1 MTRKAVNRSVP
12 AFIAF
17 SLLAAAVSSRALAPV
32 THTMSGV
39 VVGLDPAH
47 HASIRAEGP
56 TTRTAMTRSDG
67 TWEMRNVKPGVY
79 LVRATHRLYTISP
92 PSHRADVSLHDV
104 GNITFRATPIE
115 GGAGAQTGAGTAK
128 QTDRFDMTGRIDG
141 IEPNLRPTIRAAG
154 PVIRSVQVRSD
165 GTWQISNLV
174 PGDYAVSPHHS
185 RYDFTPDVRRIIVR
199 TADVHNVNFTARL
212 LPPGKR

>member
-1 MTRKAVNRSVP
+1 MTRKVVTCSLP
-12 AFIAF
+12 AFIAL

-32 THTMSGV
+32 THTLSGV
-39 VVGLDPAH
+39 VVGLEPAH

-56 TTRTAMTRSDG
+56 TTRTAITRSDG

-115 GGAGAQTGAGTAK
+115 GGAAAQKGAGTAK
-128 QTDRFDMTGRIDG
+128 QTERFDMTGRMEG
-141 IEPNLRPTIRAAG
+141 INPSYRPTIRAAG
-154 PVIRSVQVRSD
+154 PTTRSVQVRSD
-165 GTWQISNLV
+165 GTWQISNLL
-174 PGDYAVSPHHS
+174 PGEYAVSPRHS
-185 RYDFTPDVRRIIVR
+185 RYDFTPDVRRVVVKNS
-199 TADVHNVNFTARL
+199 DVHNVNFTARL